1 MRQRLAA
8 PRLRLAVGWMTLFV
22 VGADLFVVSPLLP
35 TLAHH
40 FTVTPSVAGWMVTAF
55 AVLYAVGAPWW
66 GARADRVGK
75 RPVILWGLIGF
86 SLGNTLTSVAP
97 TFGLFV
103 GSRMLSGFATAAVVP
118 SIYALIGDV
127 APAQHRGRWLSIVGS
142 GLLMSL
148 WAGAPLGAL
157 IARWAGWPV
166 VFLGLSIGTAIL
178 VFANWRVWP
187 GGLVIP
193 EIPHVSSTI
202 GTPWRLLLRD
212 VAVTGFWALAVYG
225 FYTYLGTGLQRVDHL
240 SPGLVATVF
249 AAYGIGATVGSL
261 SGGRLAD
268 RFGAR
273 RLSTVGLFGLGS
285 LLVLIGFLFR
295 STILLYP
302 VLLFFAWA
310 AYAFFPAFQ
319 SLLAERYPR

>member
-118 SIYALIGDV
+118 SCV
-127 APAQHRGRWLSIVGS
+127 
-142 GLLMSL
+142 
-148 WAGAPLGAL
+148 
-157 IARWAGWPV
+157 
-166 VFLGLSIGTAIL
+166 
-178 VFANWRVWP
+178 
-187 GGLVIP
+187 
-193 EIPHVSSTI
+193 E
-202 GTPWRLLLRD
+202 RLP
-212 VAVTGFWALAVYG
+212 
-225 FYTYLGTGLQRVDHL
+225 
-240 SPGLVATVF
+240 S
-249 AAYGIGATVGSL
+249 
-261 SGGRLAD
+261 
-268 RFGAR
+268 
-273 RLSTVGLFGLGS
+273 
-285 LLVLIGFLFR
+285 
-295 STILLYP
+295 
-302 VLLFFAWA
+302 
-310 AYAFFPAFQ
+310 
-319 SLLAERYPR
+319 